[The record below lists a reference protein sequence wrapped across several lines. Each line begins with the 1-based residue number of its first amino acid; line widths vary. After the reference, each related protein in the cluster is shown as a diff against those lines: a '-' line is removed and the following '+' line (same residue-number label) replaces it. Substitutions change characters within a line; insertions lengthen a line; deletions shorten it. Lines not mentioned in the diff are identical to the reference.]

1 MGTPHPDSPQVTG
14 PLLGPVF
21 RTSLDPG
28 INPGLD
34 SALRRSARANG
45 LVGLALTLLLGLGLV
60 AGLGLGWAYILM
72 ALAAYGLILLILS
85 RFLPLHRPRSRLG
98 PANQVTLGRGV
109 LTALVIALSGEAV
122 GIAGGIN
129 MGIGMGA
136 GVGIEMGT
144 CVGTCMGTGV
154 VTGVATGAALAWTA
168 LALALLATLLDGV
181 DGQLARR
188 LGWASPL
195 GARFDMEVD
204 ALLIAGLALLL
215 WTLDRAGAWV
225 LAAGALRYLFVA
237 AGAFWPWLGRPL
249 PPSKRRQTVCV
260 IQILTLILAL
270 VPLLPRTWASLVA
283 AIGLGFLVWSFALD
297 IGWLA
302 RQSSQSS
309 QVSQVSRGGLDSK
322 DGQDGQDGQ
331 HGRHGQGDQGPTGG
345 GLDARLEPL
354 GIRGTLG
361 LLAAL
366 ALLNVAL
373 SFHARWPTLGVEWR
387 WELSPEF
394 ALLVLVLGLV
404 AATRGRPSLALDNLL
419 AGLLTLL
426 VLGRYFAV
434 MASAL
439 YGRPVNLAADAAFL
453 PDVLAMI
460 LASASWYGLLGLPL
474 ALLVLLGLVFAA
486 LRWAL
491 GRIIGALDASGP
503 RRLLTLAA
511 GAACAVY
518 LVGAVSPG
526 LAWEGGF
533 ARPLTLDLAGQIQRA
548 APLLTSKF
556 PAAVAEK
563 QAGAPEIPPLP
574 TPTST
579 LTPTPIPTSTSTPMP
594 TPTQAATTTPRVS
607 PVVAP
612 TVTETALDGV
622 LGAQVIILFAEAYG
636 AVTFDRPALAA
647 ALAPAREELAA
658 ALAATG
664 RGVVS
669 ARVRSP
675 TFAGVSK
682 LAHASFL
689 TGIEVRDYD
698 AYSQLLDEQGETLVH
713 RFARAGYRTLAVMP
727 GLKYEGWPEATYYG
741 FDAVLDAQALD
752 YHGPDFGWW
761 RIPDQ
766 FTLARLDATEFAKA
780 NGTGIATAASPGTGV
795 GHSLGPGPGIVTAT
809 GTGTGAGRGA
819 DAGAGNLIN
828 PPRLIVL
835 GNISTHAPFHP
846 PPPYQPDWNRLLT
859 VEPFGPVPPITDQE
873 DEAPVRQALLADP
886 AGAYARTFD
895 YFLRVLAGWLR
906 LRDDL
911 DLVLLIIGDHQPLA
925 AVSGEG
931 ANWEVPVHLITARP
945 ALREAFLA
953 AGFVPGLDPGT
964 QVLGGMADLNR
975 TVRRAF
981 DSTCDSANDSANDS
995 GRHPGDIGPPGIDV
1009 TGARE

>member
-1 MGTPHPDSPQVTG
+1 MRH
-14 PLLGPVF
+14 
-21 RTSLDPG
+21 
-28 INPGLD
+28 
-34 SALRRSARANG
+34 SALANG
-45 LVGLALTLLLGLGLV
+45 LAGLALTLFLGLGLV
-60 AGLGLGWAYILM
+60 EALGLGGAYVLM
-72 ALAAYGLILLILS
+72 ALGAYGLILLILW
-85 RFLPLHRPRSRLG
+85 RFLPLHRPRGRLG

-109 LTALVIALSGEAV
+109 LTALVIALSGEAA
-122 GIAGGIN
+122 GIAGG
-129 MGIGMGA
+129 MDA
-136 GVGIEMGT
+136 GTGVGT
-144 CVGTCMGTGV
+144 CVGSCMGTGL
-154 VTGVATGAALAWTA
+154 ATGAALGWTA

-215 WTLDRAGAWV
+215 WTLDRAGPWV

-237 AGAFWPWLGRPL
+237 AGAFWPWLEQPL

-260 IQILTLILAL
+260 IQILTLVLAL
-270 VPLLPRTWASLVA
+270 VPVLPRSLASLVA

-297 IGWLA
+297 IGWLS
-302 RQSSQSS
+302 RQERRDSEDSRDSQHS
-309 QVSQVSRGGLDSK
+309 QNGREDRGLSEG
-322 DGQDGQDGQ
+322 
-331 HGRHGQGDQGPTGG
+331 GPG
-345 GLDARLEPL
+345 ARLERL
-354 GIRGTLG
+354 GIQDTLG

-366 ALLNVAL
+366 ALLNAAL

-387 WELSPEF
+387 GEISVEF
-394 ALLVLVLGLV
+394 TLMVLALGLV
-404 AATRGRPSLALDNLL
+404 ATIRGRPSPALVNLL

-434 MASAL
+434 MAPAL
-439 YGRPVNLAADAAFL
+439 YGRPVNLVADAVFL
-453 PDVLAMI
+453 PDVVAMI
-460 LASASWYGLLGLPL
+460 LASAPWYWLLGLCL
-474 ALLVLLGLVFAA
+474 ALLVLLGLIFAA

-491 GRIIGALDASGP
+491 GRIKDALDVPGP

-511 GAACAVY
+511 GMACAVY
-518 LVGAVSPG
+518 LVGAVSPP

-533 ARPLTLDLAGQIQRA
+533 ARPLTLDLAGQIQQA
-548 APLLTSKF
+548 APHLTSKF
-556 PAAVAEK
+556 PAAVAED
-563 QAGAPEIPPLP
+563 QAGAQERPPSP
-574 TPTST
+574 TPTPM
-579 LTPTPIPTSTSTPMP
+579 LTPTPIPTSISTPMP
-594 TPTQAATTTPRVS
+594 TPTATPTATPTQAPTTMSKLS
-607 PVVAP
+607 PVVTQ

-636 AVTFDRPALAA
+636 AVTLDRPELAA
-647 ALAPAREELAA
+647 ALAPARDELAA

-682 LAHASFL
+682 LTHASFL
-689 TGIEVRDYD
+689 TGVEVRDYD
-698 AYSQLLDEQGETLVH
+698 SYSRLLDERGETLVH

-727 GLKYEGWPEATYYG
+727 GLKYEGWPEAAYYG
-741 FDAVLDAQALD
+741 FDAVLDARALD

-766 FTLARLDATEFAKA
+766 FTLARVDATEFAA
-780 NGTGIATAASPGTGV
+780 GIGAGTATCDGPGPSVGPGFVAGTCLGTGISSGTSNDASA
-795 GHSLGPGPGIVTAT
+795 GI
-809 GTGTGAGRGA
+809 
-819 DAGAGNLIN
+819 GAGNAIH

-846 PPPYQPDWNRLLT
+846 PPPYQPDWARLLT
-859 VEPFGPVPPITDQE
+859 AEPFGPVPPGDRE
-873 DEAPVRQALLADP
+873 DEAQVRQALLSDP

-906 LRDDL
+906 LRENL

-925 AVSGEG
+925 AVTGEG
-931 ANWEVPVHLITARP
+931 ANWEVPVHLITARS

-964 QVLGGMADLNR
+964 QVLGGMADLSR
-975 TVRRAF
+975 TVLRAF
-981 DSTCDSANDSANDS
+981 DS
-995 GRHPGDIGPPGIDV
+995 
-1009 TGARE
+1009 EL

>member
-1 MGTPHPDSPQVTG
+1 MGTPHPVSPPVTG
-14 PLLGPVF
+14 PALEPVF
-21 RTSLDPG
+21 RPVLD
-28 INPGLD
+28 PGLD
-34 SALRRSARANG
+34 SALRHSALANG
-45 LVGLALTLLLGLGLV
+45 LAGLALTLFLGLGLV
-60 AGLGLGWAYILM
+60 EALGLGGAYVLM
-72 ALAAYGLILLILS
+72 ALGAYGLIMLILW
-85 RFLPLHRPRSRLG
+85 RFLPLHRPRGRLG

-109 LTALVIALSGEAV
+109 LTALVIALSGEAA
-122 GIAGGIN
+122 GIAGG
-129 MGIGMGA
+129 MDA
-136 GVGIEMGT
+136 GVGT
-144 CVGTCMGTGV
+144 CVGSCMGTGL
-154 VTGVATGAALAWTA
+154 ATGAALGWTA

-215 WTLDRAGAWV
+215 WTLDRAGPWV

-237 AGAFWPWLGRPL
+237 AGAFWPWLGQPL

-270 VPLLPRTWASLVA
+270 VPLLPRTWASLLA
-283 AIGLGFLVWSFALD
+283 AIGLVFLVWSFALD

-302 RQSSQSS
+302 RQD
-309 QVSQVSRGGLDSK
+309 RP
-322 DGQDGQDGQ
+322 
-331 HGRHGQGDQGPTGG
+331 RDQGPPGERG
-345 GLDARLEPL
+345 IRPECL

-361 LLAAL
+361 LIAAL
-366 ALLNVAL
+366 ALLNAAL

-387 WELSPEF
+387 GEISVEF
-394 ALLVLVLGLV
+394 TLLVLALGLV
-404 AATRGRPSLALDNLL
+404 APIRGRPSPALVNLL

-434 MASAL
+434 MAPAL
-439 YGRPVNLAADAAFL
+439 YGRPVNLVADAVFL
-453 PDVLAMI
+453 PDVVAMI
-460 LASASWYGLLGLPL
+460 LASAPWYWLLGLSL
-474 ALLVLLGLVFAA
+474 ALLVLLGLIFAA

-491 GRIIGALDASGP
+491 GRIKDALDVPGP

-511 GAACAVY
+511 GMACAVY
-518 LVGAVSPG
+518 LVGEVSPP

-533 ARPLTLDLAGQIQRA
+533 ARPLTLDLAAQIQQA

-556 PAAVAEK
+556 PAAVAED
-563 QAGAPEIPPLP
+563 QAGAQEMPPSP
-574 TPTST
+574 TPTPMLTPTPTPT
-579 LTPTPIPTSTSTPMP
+579 LTPTPMPTPIPTSTSTPMP
-594 TPTQAATTTPRVS
+594 TPTATPTATPTQAPTTMSKLS
-607 PVVAP
+607 PVV
-612 TVTETALDGV
+612 TQTETETALDGV

-636 AVTFDRPALAA
+636 AVTLDRPELAA
-647 ALAPAREELAA
+647 ALAPARDELTD

-682 LAHASFL
+682 LTHASFL
-689 TGIEVRDYD
+689 SGVEVRDYD
-698 AYSQLLDEQGETLVH
+698 AYSRLLDEQGETLVH

-727 GLKYEGWPEATYYG
+727 GLKYEGWPEAAYYG
-741 FDAVLDAQALD
+741 FDAVLDARALD

-766 FTLARLDATEFAKA
+766 FTLARLDATEFAA
-780 NGTGIATAASPGTGV
+780 
-795 GHSLGPGPGIVTAT
+795 
-809 GTGTGAGRGA
+809 GTGAGTATCEGPGPSVGPRSVAGTCPGTGISSGTSN
-819 DAGAGNLIN
+819 DASAGSGAGNAIH

-846 PPPYQPDWNRLLT
+846 PPPYQPDWARLLT
-859 VEPFGPVPPITDQE
+859 AEPFGPVPPDDRE
-873 DEAPVRQALLADP
+873 DEAQVRQALLADP

-906 LRDDL
+906 LRYDL

-953 AGFVPGLDPGT
+953 AGFVLGLDPGT
-964 QVLGGMADLNR
+964 RVLGGMADLSR
-975 TVRRAF
+975 TVLRAF
-981 DSTCDSANDSANDS
+981 DS
-995 GRHPGDIGPPGIDV
+995 
-1009 TGARE
+1009 EL

>member
-1 MGTPHPDSPQVTG
+1 MGTLHPVSPPVS
-14 PLLGPVF
+14 GPV
-21 RTSLDPG
+21 LDPVHELALD
-28 INPGLD
+28 PELD
-34 SALRRSARANG
+34 SALRDSARANG
-45 LVGLALTLLLGLGLV
+45 LAGLALTLLLGLGLV
-60 AGLGLGWAYILM
+60 AGLGLGGAYILK
-72 ALAAYGLILLILS
+72 ALAAYGLILLILW

-109 LTALVIALSGEAV
+109 LTALVIALSGEAA
-122 GIAGGIN
+122 GIAGGMN
-129 MGIGMGA
+129 AGT
-136 GVGIEMGT
+136 GVGTWVGSGGWT
-144 CVGTCMGTGV
+144 CVGNCMGPGV
-154 VTGVATGAALAWTA
+154 VTGVALAWTA

-181 DGQLARR
+181 DGRLARR

-204 ALLIAGLALLL
+204 ALLIVGLALLL
-215 WTLDRAGAWV
+215 WTLDRAGPWV
-225 LAAGALRYLFVA
+225 LAAGALRYPFVA

-283 AIGLGFLVWSFALD
+283 AIGLGFLVWSFGLD

-302 RQSSQSS
+302 RQVRRDSED
-309 QVSQVSRGGLDSK
+309 SRDNRDRR
-322 DGQDGQDGQ
+322 DGQDSRYGRDTQDS
-331 HGRHGQGDQGPTGG
+331 HHSRNDQGEHGPRDGG
-345 GLDARLEPL
+345 PGPRLERL

-366 ALLNVAL
+366 ALLNAAL

-387 WELSPEF
+387 WELSAEF
-394 ALLVLVLGLV
+394 ALLVLGLGLV
-404 AATRGRPSLALDNLL
+404 AAIRGRPSPGLINLL

-434 MASAL
+434 MAPAL
-439 YGRPVNLAADAAFL
+439 YGRPVNLVADATFL
-453 PDVLAMI
+453 PDVLPMI
-460 LASASWYGLLGLPL
+460 LASAPWYWLLGLPL
-474 ALLVLLGLVFAA
+474 ALLVLLGLIFAA

-491 GRIIGALDASGP
+491 GQIKSALDTPGP
-503 RRLLTLAA
+503 RRLLTLTA
-511 GAACAVY
+511 GTACAAY
-518 LVGAVSPG
+518 LVGAVSPR
-526 LAWEGGF
+526 LAWEEGF
-533 ARPLTLDLAGQIQRA
+533 ARPLILDLAGQIQRA
-548 APLLTSKF
+548 TPLLTSKF
-556 PAAVAEK
+556 PVAVAED
-563 QAGAPEIPPLP
+563 QAEAPEMPPSP

-579 LTPTPIPTSTSTPMP
+579 VTPTPMP
-594 TPTQAATTTPRVS
+594 TSMPRAAHTATPTHAPTTTPRVS
-607 PVVAP
+607 PVVTP
-612 TVTETALDGV
+612 TVMETALDRV
-622 LGAQVIILFAEAYG
+622 QGAQVIILFAEAYG

-664 RGVVS
+664 RGAVS

-689 TGIEVRDYD
+689 TGVEVRDYD
-698 AYSQLLDEQGETLVH
+698 AYSRLLDEKGETLVH
-713 RFARAGYRTLAVMP
+713 RFAQAGYRTLAVMP
-727 GLKYEGWPEATYYG
+727 GLKYEGWPEAAYYG
-741 FDAVLDAQALD
+741 FDAVLDARTLD
-752 YHGPDFGWW
+752 YRGPEFGWW

-766 FTLARLDATEFAKA
+766 YTLARLDATEFANA
-780 NGTGIATAASPGTGV
+780 NRA
-795 GHSLGPGPGIVTAT
+795 GIVADTDTDTAT
-809 GTGTGAGRGA
+809 GA
-819 DAGAGNLIN
+819 DAGAGTATGAGPRTGVGPGTGTDTGTGAGTRIY

-846 PPPYQPDWNRLLT
+846 PPPYQPDWARLLT
-859 VEPFGPVPPITDQE
+859 AEPFGPVPPADQE
-873 DEAPVRQALLADP
+873 DEAQVREALLADP

-906 LRDDL
+906 LRNDL

-953 AGFVPGLDPGT
+953 AGFIPGLDPGT
-964 QVLGGMADLNR
+964 RVLGGMADLNR
-975 TVRRAF
+975 MVLRAF
-981 DSTCDSANDSANDS
+981 DSTCDPAFDS
-995 GRHPGDIGPPGIDV
+995 GRDLGDIGPPGIDV
-1009 TGARE
+1009 AGARE